1 MTFDEALKF
10 MRCGKKLTRKKWNGA
25 YIFIGKDVESLEE
38 SIYCGT
44 RHTDR
49 IYKVRNFDA
58 SGITS
63 DDWSIV
69 EEDNKEE

>member
-1 MTFDEALKF
+1 MLFDEALRL
-10 MRCGKKLTRKKWNGA
+10 MRKGKKLTRKKWNGA
-25 YIFIGKDVESLEE
+25 YIFIGKDVETLEE

-49 IYKVRNFDA
+49 VYKVRNFDA

-63 DDWSIV
+63 DDWSV
-69 EEDNKEE
+69 LEENEEE